1 MNIRKNVSELVGN
14 TPIIELSSIRRL
26 YNLDANIYAKLEC
39 FNPSGSAK
47 DRAAMY
53 MLDDAERRGLIKPGS
68 VIIEPTSGNTGIG
81 LAAIGASRGYRVI
94 LTMSDTMS
102 MERRKLLTAYGA
114 EVVLTEGSKGMQ
126 GSVDKAEE
134 LAKSIP
140 NSFIPG
146 QFVNPANCLAHKE
159 TTGPEIWRDTDG
171 KVDIFV
177 AGIGT
182 GGTISGTG
190 EYLKSMNPSIQVVGI
205 EPTDSPLLTEGRA
218 GKHGLQGIGANFVPD
233 ILDRDVYDKIVTIT
247 TKEAYDTGRF
257 IARNEGLLLG
267 ITSGA
272 AIYGAVKLAKLPE
285 NCGKNIV
292 CLCPDGGDRYMS
304 TTMFND

>member
-14 TPIIELSSIRRL
+14 TPIIELSSIKRL

-114 EVVLTEGSKGMQ
+114 EVVLTDGSKGMQ

-233 ILDRDVYDKIVTIT
+233 ILNRDVYDKIVTIT

-272 AIYGAVKLAKLPE
+272 AIYGAVKLARLPE